1 MPPQQPDRLLDLVD
15 DILDFRAHGSL
26 AGVLDA
32 SPRAGCSD
40 CARSRQWAP
49 MARHATVACVG
60 KTGFPTFGPTASV
73 MNLPPRQAQIA
84 LQAKPVFFSLPQFFS

>member
-1 MPPQQPDRLLDLVD
+1 MG
-15 DILDFRAHGSL
+15 A
-26 AGVLDA
+26 
-32 SPRAGCSD
+32 D
-40 CARSRQWAP
+40 CPARYDGLQR
-49 MARHATVACVG
+49 